1 MKIDE
6 IEDKLSERCEVLEA
20 RVGRLEEKGTI
31 GIDIETNSG
40 GFIDGNAM
48 VISRLHKK
56 VEELQRELDECKRKS
71 EHVIIR
77 RLEAK
82 LRGLGDKASQQFQRI
97 KTLDAENFFQWT
109 IIRNKEHTIELRD
122 AEIKELKAE
131 YVAISSGSQAD
142 EIKVQKNMIAA
153 RDKTI
158 SVMQGQGVAKG
169 LCEIIKGLEDEIK
182 ELRHR
187 LERTENSNQ
196 AASMIIEDLEAKV
209 ENLQGILDNA

>member
-20 RVGRLEEKGTI
+20 RVGRLEEKRTI

-56 VEELQRELDECKRKS
+56 VEELQRKLDECKRKS

-77 RLEAK
+77 GLEAK
-82 LRGLGDKASQQFQRI
+82 LQGLGDKASQQFQRI
-97 KTLDAENFFQWT
+97 KSLEAENFFQWT
-109 IIRNKEHTIELRD
+109 TIQNQERSIELRD

-169 LCEIIKGLEDEIK
+169 LEDEIK